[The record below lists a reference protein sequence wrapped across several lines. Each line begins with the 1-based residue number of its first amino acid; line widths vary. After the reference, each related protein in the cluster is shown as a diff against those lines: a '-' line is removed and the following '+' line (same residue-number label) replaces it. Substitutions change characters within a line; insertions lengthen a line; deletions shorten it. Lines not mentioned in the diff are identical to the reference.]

1 MTDQKRW
8 SPRRFWRYATVFT
21 VLFVVAHL
29 AGFREDTSVL
39 AGTHSGDASDKYWGV
54 VYLIL
59 YVIWVCIV
67 PILTIAGGLLW
78 GGGRIFGGDNQDPDT
93 GPSAFDV
100 TAS

>member
-29 AGFREDTSVL
+29 AGFRKTLVL

-67 PILTIAGGLLW
+67 PTLTIAGGLLW
-78 GGGRIFGGDNQDPDT
+78 VAVAFGGDP
-93 GPSAFDV
+93 GPRHRSRAFDV